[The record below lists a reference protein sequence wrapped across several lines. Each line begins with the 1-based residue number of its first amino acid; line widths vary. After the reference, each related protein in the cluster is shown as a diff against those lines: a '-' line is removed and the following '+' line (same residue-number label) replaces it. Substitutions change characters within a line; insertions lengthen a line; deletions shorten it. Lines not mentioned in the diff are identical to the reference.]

1 MGDIETLRALFDAA
15 EERRTFL
22 YMEACGGHGRNG
34 YDAWQQSGTGGRTY
48 NGLPWYWD
56 TNARPGTIMLK

>member
-1 MGDIETLRALFDAA
+1 MDDAEKLVALWNAA
-15 EERRTFL
+15 GERRAFL
-22 YMEACGGHGRNG
+22 DTEACGGHGRNG

>member
-1 MGDIETLRALFDAA
+1 
-15 EERRTFL
+15 
-22 YMEACGGHGRNG
+22 MEACGGHGRNG
-34 YDAWQQSGTGGRTY
+34 YDAWQQPGTGGRTY